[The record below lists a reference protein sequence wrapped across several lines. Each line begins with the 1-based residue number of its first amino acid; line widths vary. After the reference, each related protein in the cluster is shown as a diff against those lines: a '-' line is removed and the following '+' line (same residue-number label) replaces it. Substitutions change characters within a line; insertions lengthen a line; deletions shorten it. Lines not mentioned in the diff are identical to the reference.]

1 MLNPSDIR
9 FLVVHCS
16 DSPNDNHIT
25 ARDIHQ
31 LHLGFGWDGLGYHQ
45 VILRNGTVEKGR
57 PEFWLGAHVKGH
69 NHESLGVCLIG
80 RDDFT
85 LEQFDALETL
95 LNIWKTEYPDAKI
108 IGHCDFE
115 EVEKTCPNFN
125 VQSW

>member
-1 MLNPSDIR
+1 MLNPSDIH

-16 DSPNDNHIT
+16 DTPNDNHIT

-85 LEQFDALETL
+85 L
-95 LNIWKTEYPDAKI
+95 
-108 IGHCDFE
+108 
-115 EVEKTCPNFN
+115 
-125 VQSW
+125 